1 MTFIFRKARRT
12 DVPAI
17 VRMLADDLLGAA
29 RERCTD
35 PLPDGYWKA
44 FEALDRDPN
53 QELVVA
59 ERDGDV
65 VGCLQLTF
73 IPGLSRQGM
82 TRALVE
88 AVRVDA
94 ACRGAGIG
102 RRMMAW
108 AIERARQRG
117 CGMIQL
123 TSDKSRTDAH
133 RFYEALGFVRSHEGM
148 KLML

>member
-1 MTFIFRKARRT
+1 MRFRDAT
-12 DVPAI
+12 EADLAAVVAL
-17 VRMLADDLLGAA
+17 LADDPLGAT
-29 RERCTD
+29 RES
-35 PLPDGYWKA
+35 PGAELPPAYAEA
-44 FEALDRDPN
+44 FAAIAADPN
-53 QELVVA
+53 NRLIVA
-59 ERDGDV
+59 DDEGAV